1 MPKKKKS
8 VKRSPKNRSKKM
20 PSLKV
25 SEKVDDL
32 WPAPSRTVLHRPDRM
47 KYVRKQIQEVGCVFC
62 LSCKVGP
69 SLESLCVYKTKHSM
83 VILNKYPYNS
93 GHVLVLPKRH
103 VGDLQKLSV
112 PEWRDLMDL
121 VRLTQK
127 VVGKVYEPTGMNL
140 GVNHGA
146 TGGAGIPEHLHFH
159 LIPRWAGDLN
169 FFPLIAETKVVI
181 ETLEASYLRLQKAF
195 KK

>member
-1 MPKKKKS
+1 MRKKKVSVQSSSKKS
-8 VKRSPKNRSKKM
+8 HRSKGSK
-20 PSLKV
+20 KV
-25 SEKVDDL
+25 ADL
-32 WPAPSRTVLHRPDRM
+32 WPAPSRAVLHRPDRM
-47 KYVRKQIQEVGCVFC
+47 KYVRKQIQDVGCVFC
-62 LSCKVGP
+62 LSCKSGP

-103 VGDLQKLSV
+103 VGDLQKLRIE
-112 PEWRDLMDL
+112 EWRDLMDL

-127 VVGKVYEPTGMNL
+127 VVGEVYEPTGMNL

-146 TGGAGIPEHLHFH
+146 TGGAGIPDHLHFH

-181 ETLEASYLRLQKAF
+181 ETLETSYQRLQQAF
-195 KK
+195 KNKK